1 MSDYYSPA
9 SASDGNRNSR
19 QGSDICPDLGHD
31 TDYFLEH
38 AQNLHHQTFLHQN
51 PIKKNEMR
59 RALPFNFP
67 MDSPNETAK
76 VCCPGR
82 VSSAF
87 CRLHL
92 ARKKDL
98 TPTSAIVE
106 LLRSIRAREFTH
118 LEVLRNAAAG
128 SFALVAS

>member
-38 AQNLHHQTFLHQN
+38 AQKLHHQTFLHQN
-51 PIKKNEMR
+51 PIKKNETR

-67 MDSPNETAK
+67 MDSPKRN
-76 VCCPGR
+76 CQ
-82 VSSAF
+82 S
-87 CRLHL
+87 
-92 ARKKDL
+92 
-98 TPTSAIVE
+98 
-106 LLRSIRAREFTH
+106 LLSRAGVIGFLPPPSGAQKGPHTNFRH
-118 LEVLRNAAAG
+118 R
-128 SFALVAS
+128 